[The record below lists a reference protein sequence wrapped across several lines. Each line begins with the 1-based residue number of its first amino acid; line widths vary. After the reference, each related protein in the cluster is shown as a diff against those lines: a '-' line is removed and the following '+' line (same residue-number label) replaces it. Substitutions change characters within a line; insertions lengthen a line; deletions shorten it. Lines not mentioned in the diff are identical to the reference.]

1 MNQLISPVVD
11 VDADSVSLD
20 DPTPRVVKDKPL
32 PDVDVESV

>member
-1 MNQLISPVVD
+1 MDQSICSIVAI
-11 VDADSVSLD
+11 DADSVSLD